1 MRRWPEEADPR
12 AQAVGGEVERRWH
25 CSGDGLGR
33 RVCRGGL
40 PRPGEALWGVVL
52 HGFGADEG
60 VHRTGLDGGVSGG
73 GERSSQRA
81 LSDLHGEK
89 RCVSLREGRR
99 SLIGGCRGLGVTG
112 DGCSAAGWCS
122 AVAMAMAG
130 GVPGRRE
137 ESGGSDWGGMER
149 RGGVPVEAA
158 GESRTEVAA
167 RRGGGAGVEAEAE
180 AAAAH
185 QDGSGGGG
193 QASRRRRHG
202 GERSRR
208 RGGGGGRPGGGGG
221 RSSEVA
227 TADDRASRG
236 PAVEGTSEE
245 EGNRAG
251 TYIFQR
257 H

>member
-1 MRRWPEEADPR
+1 
-12 AQAVGGEVERRWH
+12 
-25 CSGDGLGR
+25 
-33 RVCRGGL
+33 
-40 PRPGEALWGVVL
+40 
-52 HGFGADEG
+52 
-60 VHRTGLDGGVSGG
+60 
-73 GERSSQRA
+73 
-81 LSDLHGEK
+81 
-89 RCVSLREGRR
+89 
-99 SLIGGCRGLGVTG
+99 
-112 DGCSAAGWCS
+112 
-122 AVAMAMAG
+122 MAMAG

-137 ESGGSDWGGMER
+137 ESGGSDWGGMEW

-193 QASRRRRHG
+193 QASRRQRRG

-208 RGGGGGRPGGGGG
+208 RGGGGG

-251 TYIFQR
+251 TYISQKP
-257 H
+257 

>member
-1 MRRWPEEADPR
+1 M
-12 AQAVGGEVERRWH
+12 
-25 CSGDGLGR
+25 
-33 RVCRGGL
+33 
-40 PRPGEALWGVVL
+40 

-60 VHRTGLDGGVSGG
+60 VHRTGLDGGVRGG
-73 GERSSQRA
+73 GERRSQRA
-81 LSDLHGEK
+81 PSDLHGEK

-149 RGGVPVEAA
+149 GGAGTCAAQAKGGGEGLVGVGHGGDGRCSGRRGLGARLWVKERIGGGVPVEAA

-193 QASRRRRHG
+193 QAFRRRRRG

-208 RGGGGGRPGGGGG
+208 RGGGGGRSGGGGG
-221 RSSEVA
+221 RS
-227 TADDRASRG
+227 G
-236 PAVEGTSEE
+236 VE
-245 EGNRAG
+245 RAG
-251 TYIFQR
+251 SGR
-257 H
+257 NK